1 MGNFVPHLANKRCN
15 LVGAMDSQSPNDHE
29 LRKRE
34 QELQEREHA
43 LRLRELEAE
52 MMQPPVTPTVKHHPP
67 ESALQR
73 RLRDL
78 IKTAKFIGLIAAAG
92 ILFVVVFRIGTF
104 LASALIVGI
113 VVWVAY
119 KLFLEHDRPR

>member
-1 MGNFVPHLANKRCN
+1 
-15 LVGAMDSQSPNDHE
+15 MDSQSSKDNE

-52 MMQPPVTPTVKHHPP
+52 IMQPPVMPTVKHNAP
-67 ESALQR
+67 ESTLQQR
-73 RLRDL
+73 MRNM

-104 LASALIVGI
+104 LASVLIVGI
-113 VVWVAY
+113 IVWVAY
-119 KLFLEHDRPR
+119 KLFLEHDRPRQ